1 MSCFTSAF
9 AAPSRPSIVR
19 LQYRIVGFQ
28 FCDERA
34 VCSSMRHVNNR
45 CLFPTTFAG
54 RGKRFRRRDESVLP
68 FLANEPIRA
77 VSCSSVEPI
86 ISAKYDSAH
95 IRSWVSAVMVL
106 RSAHRTFFASMDA
119 QLGSRSAQL
128 EIGTCHM
135 QKPFAYS
142 PISQKNHAS
151 SLSMWEL
158 SILALVVAVMLFMIS
173 FALVNPPSASDHAA
187 SERAAPSEFSTGM
200 PLP

>member
-9 AAPSRPSIVR
+9 AAPSKPSIVC
-19 LQYRIVGFQ
+19 LQSRIVGFQ

-34 VCSSMRHVNNR
+34 E
-45 CLFPTTFAG
+45 
-54 RGKRFRRRDESVLP
+54 KRLRRRDESVLP
-68 FLANEPIRA
+68 FLANATVRA
-77 VSCSSVEPI
+77 VAPSVRSVEPI
-86 ISAKYDSAH
+86 ISAKYDPAH
-95 IRSWVSAVMVL
+95 IRSWVSVAMVL
-106 RSAHRTFFASMDA
+106 RSAHRTILRQWMRK
-119 QLGSRSAQL
+119 LGSRSTQL
-128 EIGTCHM
+128 EIGRCHM

-142 PISQKNHAS
+142 PVSQKNHAW

-173 FALVNPPSASDHAA
+173 FAFVNPPSASDHAA

>member
-1 MSCFTSAF
+1 MHKICQSRSLAASNATIGLKYSRKYEADMSCFTSAF
-9 AAPSRPSIVR
+9 AAPSKPSIVH

-119 QLGSRSAQL
+119 QLGSLSAQL
-128 EIGTCHM
+128 ELERVTC
-135 QKPFAYS
+135 K
-142 PISQKNHAS
+142 
-151 SLSMWEL
+151 SLSHTHR
-158 SILALVVAVMLFMIS
+158 
-173 FALVNPPSASDHAA
+173 SAKKITLRPCRCGNYRS
-187 SERAAPSEFSTGM
+187 SRWWSRSCCS
-200 PLP
+200 